1 MTESDFSKLI
11 ADCAVPVEAV
21 LPLSATIA
29 EALEILRGKH
39 ISKGIIYFY
48 VVDEKHHLK
57 GVVSSRQLLL
67 GEPHLPISDVMQP
80 SVVSLQADHTLH
92 KAMEVF
98 AEYPLLA
105 LPVVD
110 AQGKLLGGV
119 DVQMV
124 TEESLNITDV
134 RTRIDL
140 FQMIGI
146 KLEDGRRKNL
156 FGNYR
161 ARLPWLLCNVFS
173 GLVCAIISRV
183 FEVVLAKFLLLAFFI
198 PLVLTLSESSS
209 MQSMTQSLLFLR
221 RPNFR
226 WKLAISRGLKEWQ
239 LGMLLAVSLGAIVA
253 GFSLFWGDGWLPS
266 LCIGVGITLSV
277 IISVLFGMSL
287 PVALHLLRKD
297 PRVAS
302 GPVVLMIADILT
314 TAIYLGLS
322 SWWLL

>member
-1 MTESDFSKLI
+1 MTDSDFSRLVVDFVAPI
-11 ADCAVPVEAV
+11 DTV
-21 LPLSATIA
+21 LPLKATIA
-29 EALEILRGKH
+29 EALEILRNKQ
-39 ISKGIIYFY
+39 ISQGVIYFY

-57 GVVSSRQLLL
+57 GVVSTRQLLL
-67 GEPHLPISDVMQP
+67 GEPNLPISDVMQP
-80 SVVSLQADHTLH
+80 SVVKLQADETLH
-92 KAMEVF
+92 RAMEMF

-110 AQGKLLGGV
+110 HHGKLLGV
-119 DVQMV
+119 IDVQMV
-124 TEESLNITDV
+124 TEENLNITDV

-140 FQMIGI
+140 FQMIGL
-146 KLEDGRRKNL
+146 KLEDGRRKGL
-156 FGNYR
+156 FENYKV
-161 ARLPWLLCNVFS
+161 RLPWLLCNVFS
-173 GLVCAIISRV
+173 GLVCAVISRV

-221 RPNFR
+221 RPHFS

-239 LGMLLAVSLGAIVA
+239 LGMLLAVSLGTIVA
-253 GFSLFWGDGWLPS
+253 LFSLFWGDGWLPS
-266 LCIGVGITLSV
+266 FCIGVGITLSV
-277 IISVLFGMSL
+277 MISVLFGMSL